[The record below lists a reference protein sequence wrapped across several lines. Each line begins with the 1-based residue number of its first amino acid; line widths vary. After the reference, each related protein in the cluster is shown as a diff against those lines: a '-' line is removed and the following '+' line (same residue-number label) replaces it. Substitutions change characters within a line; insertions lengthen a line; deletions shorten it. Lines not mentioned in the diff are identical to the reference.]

1 MQQPDFDIDE
11 LCCAIEAKDNSKKVR
26 IELDNLRLVNENL
39 NNLLGDNLDF
49 SLNTLKFA
57 YKILLKHFKDWLDNW
72 YDNEQLS
79 QIENIYI
86 NFTKMQSELHTSG
99 IKNKDLK
106 AYAYYGLHA
115 INFIRGEYRNSLII
129 MFKVFIINTRMA
141 RYLLFFYAYKFD
153 FYPLISD
160 VLKKELKKMSK
171 YPNHEDY
178 NDSIEIMRE
187 FSDLRRYRLEEI
199 EQKIDYECAYIA
211 EYALKGFGCI
221 GDIL

>member
-26 IELDNLRLVNENL
+26 IEYDDIKIVNENL
-39 NNLLGDNLDF
+39 NSLLGDNLDF
-49 SLNTLKFA
+49 SINTLKFA
-57 YKILLKHFKDWLDNW
+57 YEILLKHYKKWLDNW

-99 IKNKDLK
+99 IRNKDLK
-106 AYAYYGLHA
+106 AYAYYGLHV
-115 INFIRGEYRNSLII
+115 ISFIRGEYRNSLII
-129 MFKVFIINTRMA
+129 MFKVFIFNTRMA
-141 RYLLFFYAYKFD
+141 RYLLFFNAYKID
-153 FYPLISD
+153 IYPLITD
-160 VLKKELKKMSK
+160 DLKAELKKFK
-171 YPNHEDY
+171 YPKYEEY
-178 NDSIEIMRE
+178 NNFNEIMRE

-221 GDIL
+221 VDVF